1 MFKHPITGETRYT
14 QVVKIPS
21 DLPKTQKE
29 WDSFDLTVSHNPSEE
44 VKTELDPQEVIHAK
58 IGTRGFEV
66 GQSLIAPVITLVVYE
81 KLLQWFMVQ
90 GAEIYGSPR
99 VIASMELGQMPL
111 AEDQTTKEAIQS
123 QMSLVTEALRNF
135 RSFGVLAMPPGWKID
150 IYGPGEHMMDY
161 QKILD
166 YGRKEQMLSC
176 LGSTALFEAKGTE
189 LATSRTIETVWGYG
203 LEGWRRILKDTLDT
217 QIFPKILEASGMSRD
232 INVEITFNSEK
243 KWAGPEGVQLVGAG
257 IITKEEA
264 RLEWGYP
271 EQPKQP
277 AGFPPTEPEIPGMI
291 PQVPPIPADQMN
303 PPAPKE
309 WGEMVGTIPLSLSN
323 QRPKRDQKYEE
334 ATRKIEEATA
344 RACQESLE
352 RAKERIRSITSPRIQ
367 REAGKEQSTT
377 G

>member
-1 MFKHPITGETRYT
+1 
-14 QVVKIPS
+14 
-21 DLPKTQKE
+21 
-29 WDSFDLTVSHNPSEE
+29 
-44 VKTELDPQEVIHAK
+44 
-58 IGTRGFEV
+58 
-66 GQSLIAPVITLVVYE
+66 
-81 KLLQWFMVQ
+81 
-90 GAEIYGSPR
+90 
-99 VIASMELGQMPL
+99 MELGQMPL

-217 QIFPKILEASGMSRD
+217 QIFPKILEASGISRD

-243 KWAGPEGVQLVGAG
+243 KWTGQEGVQLVGAG

-271 EQPKQP
+271 EQPKQA
-277 AGFPPTEPEIPGMI
+277 AGFPPTEPEIPGMV

-303 PPAPKE
+303 PPAPEE
-309 WGEMVGTIPLSLSN
+309 WGQMIGTIPASLETSNLSN
-323 QRPKRDQKYEE
+323 QRPKRDQAYEQRSRE
-334 ATRKIEEATA
+334 IEEKAA
-344 RACQESLE
+344 KACQESLE
-352 RAKERIRSITSPRIQ
+352 RAKQRIRGIATEKS
-367 REAGKEQSTT
+367 EAEQKDVKPPKS
-377 G
+377 